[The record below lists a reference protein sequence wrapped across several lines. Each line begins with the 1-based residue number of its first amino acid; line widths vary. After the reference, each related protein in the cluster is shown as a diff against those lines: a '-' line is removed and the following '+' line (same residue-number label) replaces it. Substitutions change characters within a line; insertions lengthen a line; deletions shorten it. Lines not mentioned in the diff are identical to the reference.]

1 MQDSRAQEVAE
12 LDQASIQAGE
22 LDSRLADCFVL
33 LLYHFNKLHVRY
45 GSLVLQCDGKRGCMK
60 RDGRRQAIMDMLV
73 NVRSVTLDDL
83 ADHFAVSRM
92 TIHRDLENLEQA
104 GLLRKVRGG
113 ATIEAGARF
122 ESDFRIRAMQDAG
135 AKARMARAALALV
148 EPGMTLMVNDGSTAA
163 LLGRGLVEKRPLT
176 VITNNAATLDHLRD
190 QPGMTLI
197 ALGGTYSAKYNAFF
211 GGITENALSRLRAD
225 LAFISTPAVQGGR
238 AFHMDDDVVR
248 SKRAMMDAAT
258 RSCLLINHSRFGQSA
273 LHLLADLREF
283 AGIITD
289 AAPDA
294 SEAAALHH
302 AGITLTIATEE
313 R

>member
-1 MQDSRAQEVAE
+1 M
-12 LDQASIQAGE
+12 LM
-22 LDSRLADCFVL
+22 L
-33 LLYHFNKLHVRY
+33 LR
-45 GSLVLQCDGKRGCMK
+45 DGMRGCMK

-73 NVRSVTLDDL
+73 NVRSVTLDNL

-135 AKARMARAALALV
+135 GKARMARAALALV
-148 EPGMTLMVNDGSTAA
+148 EPGMTLLVNDGSTAA

-176 VITNNAATLDHLRD
+176 VITNNAAILDHLRD

-211 GGITENALSRLRAD
+211 GGITEHAECADTTGRLLRRQRAWPIADRLDPRGAAVADEGEDAIEVPEPCDRALE
-225 LAFISTPAVQGGR
+225 
-238 AFHMDDDVVR
+238 
-248 SKRAMMDAAT
+248 AM
-258 RSCLLINHSRFGQSA
+258 F
-273 LHLLADLREF
+273 
-283 AGIITD
+283 
-289 AAPDA
+289 
-294 SEAAALHH
+294 
-302 AGITLTIATEE
+302 
-313 R
+313 